1 MDDEAGEDGLDLGYT
16 AARSVVHDLALGRRG
31 FVLGLVAFKGGR
43 ENARL
48 FAGDKGG
55 GLGEVESEDARQEGE
70 EEL

>member
-31 FVLGLVAFKGGR
+31 LVLGLIALEGGR
-43 ENARL
+43 EDAGL
-48 FAGDKGG
+48 FAGDEGG